1 MMRNYILSLRL
12 WLRCSVVLLT
22 LFSAVALAHTS
33 LKTSVPADG
42 QTVSAVPQISVEF
55 GAPIR
60 LMAFELTDSG
70 GTVIPTGFSR
80 SPVKQSHFEIALST
94 PLPKTTYKV
103 SWMAIGDDGHKID
116 GSYSFTLDPNLK
128 APIQSV
134 KPLDKPVQ
142 FTGLDLEAAKVV
154 LAFHKALKDGDKP
167 TVKRILADDV
177 IIFEGGGVERSEAE
191 YEHHHMSADMAY
203 LKDMSIETIEHHVQV
218 SGNTAVSL
226 SRSKVTGTYKGKAID
241 REGMETITLLKK
253 NDQWL
258 ISHIHWSN

>member
-1 MMRNYILSLRL
+1 MMRNYRLSLRL

-22 LFSAVALAHTS
+22 LFSTVTVAHTS

-42 QTVSAVPQISVEF
+42 QIVSAVPKISVEF

-60 LMAFELTDSG
+60 LMALELTNSG

-80 SPVKQSHFEIALST
+80 SPAKQSRFEIALTAS
-94 PLPKTTYKV
+94 LPSSTYKV
-103 SWMAIGDDGHKID
+103 SWMAMGDDGHKID
-116 GSYSFTLDPNLK
+116 GSFGFTLDLNSK
-128 APIQSV
+128 APIQSA

-142 FTGLDLEAAKVV
+142 FSGMDLEAAKVV
-154 LAFHKALKDGDKP
+154 LAFHKALKDGDKEI
-167 TVKRILADDV
+167 VKRILADDV
-177 IIFEGGGVERSEAE
+177 VIFEGGGVERSEAE

-203 LKDMSIETIEHHVQV
+203 LKEMSIETIEHHVQV
-218 SGNTAVSL
+218 SGNAALSL
-226 SRSKVTGTYKGKAID
+226 SRSKVTGTYKGKTID